1 MANPGNN
8 GAHHE
13 GSGAMSDD
21 APVKT
26 AAGGGGVNQSGWQL
40 RSRALSIAGIY
51 AVIAYLWIY
60 FSDQALFAML
70 GDTELFA
77 RWSVYKGLVFVTVT
91 SLLLL
96 WLMWKA
102 FGALEGAF
110 AAIKRSERR
119 LSASRAQLAAVIN
132 SAMDAIVS
140 VNADGRIVSF
150 NPAAERMF
158 GVYAKAVLGQPIEDL
173 LPSGVNESCD
183 AYQITRGVRASGDNF
198 PIEAAVSRVR
208 TPQGELYTAILRD
221 ISQRLAQE
229 KALQELNETLERRVS
244 HRTQALEIALSQA
257 QAADRLKSAFLATMS
272 HELRTPLNSIIGFTG
287 IVLQELAG
295 PLTDEQKK
303 QLGMVRGSAR
313 HLLELINDVL
323 DLSKIEAGELEVRP
337 DAFNV
342 RESVER
348 VVASVRPMADGK
360 KLSLNFH
367 VDPDLDSMV
376 SDRRRV
382 EQILLNLLNNAI
394 KFTDHGSVDLYA
406 ERMTDYRAD
415 NTSDV
420 MPALRLR
427 IVDTGMGIKEDD
439 LRGLFRPFSQVGI
452 GLAREHDGTGLG
464 LAICRRLAEL
474 LGGSI
479 FAASQK
485 SSGSEFT
492 VLLPLDISVAE
503 LAK

>member
-1 MANPGNN
+1 MTNPSDTGSHQAGSRAKPV
-8 GAHHE
+8 GA
-13 GSGAMSDD
+13 S
-21 APVKT
+21 VL
-26 AAGGGGVNQSGWQL
+26 AAGDVVAAPQPQWRL

-51 AVIAYLWIY
+51 AFIAYLWIY
-60 FSDQALFAML
+60 FSDQALFALL
-70 GDTELFA
+70 GDPELFA
-77 RWSVYKGLVFVTVT
+77 RWSVYKGMAFVTVT

-96 WLMWKA
+96 LLMWRA

-110 AAIKRSERR
+110 AAIKLSERR
-119 LSASRAQLAAVIN
+119 LSASRAQLSAVIN
-132 SAMDAIVS
+132 SAMDAIIS

-158 GVYAKAVLGQPIEDL
+158 GVDAKSVLGHPIEDL
-173 LPSGVNESCD
+173 LPAGVDESSY
-183 AYQITRGVRASGDNF
+183 AYQITHGVRSSGDHF

-208 TPQGELYTAILRD
+208 TRQGEMYTAILRD

-229 KALQELNETLERRVS
+229 RALHELNETLERKVID
-244 HRTQALEIALSQA
+244 RTQALEVAMSQA

-323 DLSKIEAGELEVRP
+323 DLSKIEAGELQVRA
-337 DAFNV
+337 DAFDI
-342 RESVER
+342 RESMER
-348 VVASVRPMADGK
+348 VVASVQPMADK
-360 KLSLNFH
+360 KQLTLVCHMDNE
-367 VDPDLDSMV
+367 LGGMV

-394 KFTDHGSVDLYA
+394 KFTDHGSVTLHV
-406 ERMTDYRAD
+406 EKITDYSAVD
-415 NTSDV
+415 NSPAVD
-420 MPALRLR
+420 ALRIR
-427 IVDTGMGIKEDD
+427 VADTGIGIRESD
-439 LRGLFRPFSQVGI
+439 LRGLFQPFSQI
-452 GLAREHDGTGLG
+452 DTGLAREHDGTGLG

-474 LGGSI
+474 LKGTI
-479 FAASQK
+479 FATSEW

-492 VLLPLDISVAE
+492 VVLPLDISSAE
-503 LAK
+503 AVN